1 MKDTQNFNFCCG
13 CQRLSLIIE
22 KKCFFCSST
31 FVVSSPKAEFNHHK
45 YKNYY
50 KLKKLKTL

>member
-1 MKDTQNFNFCCG
+1 MNNQNFNFCCG
-13 CQRLSLIIE
+13 CQRLSLIIN

-31 FVVSSPKAEFNHHK
+31 FVVASPKGEFNHHK